1 MTPLRVSVCLSGFH
15 VVRTASWAA
24 LVRFQQL
31 QLLFFLLQWVGKD
44 GNENEVEEEVEAAW
58 FLCTARVLR
67 VEFVA

>member
-24 LVRFQQL
+24 FVGFQQL
-31 QLLFFLLQWVGKD
+31 QLLFFLLRWVGKD
-44 GNENEVEEEVEAAW
+44 EEEVEAAW